1 MRPEFLLFTHA
12 DCLDHGSSAHTGVD
26 PGGHPG
32 EHPENAGRLS
42 AILKKLRADPTLSS
56 LLEDRCD
63 RKIERHELL
72 RLHTS
77 SYIDVVYDLRGQL
90 GEIDPETPVTAGS
103 VLAAERAAGLAL
115 EMVERI
121 WKGELKRGF
130 SLVRPPG
137 HHARPAG
144 GMGFC
149 IFNNIAL
156 AASHLLALGAKRI
169 LILDWDVHHGNG
181 TQEAFYESDQVMLID
196 LHQEDLFPR
205 DSGRSTET
213 GGGKGLGFTLNLPLP
228 HSSEDADYL
237 RVLDAV
243 VDEAVKKF
251 KPEILLVSA
260 GFDAHISDPLGS
272 MSLTTDG
279 FVKMTRR
286 VMVWAESFCGGRLAL
301 FLEGGYVPE
310 ALAQN
315 VAACAGVLTGR

>member
-1 MRPEFLLFTHA
+1 MTSEFLLFSHS
-12 DCLDHGSSAHTGVD
+12 DCLDHGLS
-26 PGGHPG
+26 
-32 EHPENAGRLS
+32 EHPENAGRMD
-42 AILKKLRADPTLSS
+42 AILKG
-56 LLEDRCD
+56 LESHSVLKRRLELNCQ
-63 RKIERHELL
+63 RGVTREELL
-72 RLHTS
+72 RVHS
-77 SYIDVVYDLRGQL
+77 SLYLDTVFKLRGKE
-90 GEIDPETPVTAGS
+90 GEVDPETPVTAGS
-103 VLAAERAAGLAL
+103 VLAAERAAGLSL

-130 SLVRPPG
+130 ALVRPPG
-137 HHARPAG
+137 HHARPSG

-196 LHQEDLFPR
+196 LHQEGLFPR
-205 DSGRSTET
+205 DSGLSTET
-213 GGGKGLGFTLNLPLP
+213 GAGKGLGYTLNLPLP

-237 RVLDAV
+237 NLLDTV
-243 VDEAVKKF
+243 VDAEMKKF
-251 KPEILLVSA
+251 EPEILLVSA

-279 FVKMTRR
+279 FAEMTRR
-286 VMVWAESFCGGRLAL
+286 VRSWADLYCGGRFAL

-310 ALAQN
+310 ALAKN
-315 VAACAGVLTGR
+315 VVACGLQMI